1 MAASFNFTLPG
12 VAEQMA
18 AAVSEFLKNHKFDV
32 KTPSATSIGKAVGKN
47 VAGVLDNALIEVK
60 KPTFDASSLR
70 EQILGK
76 FACDPHFGRLKVC

>member
-18 AAVSEFLKNHKFDV
+18 AAVTEFLKNHKFDV
-32 KTPSATSIGKAVGKN
+32 KTSSATSIGKAVGTN
-47 VAGVLDNALIEVK
+47 VAAVLDNALIEVK
-60 KPTFDASSLR
+60 KLTFDASSLR

-76 FACDPHFGRLKVC
+76 FACILISED